1 MAELIQ
7 KILKTL
13 RRVSPRGL
21 EGLSREPF
29 EEKLSQF
36 FVSKLFIKK
45 SDIFPCL
52 HLWREYLRRCLAG
65 DGLVGSLLS
74 SHFLHPGFCT
84 FSTFTSGPLLSFSS
98 PHFLR
103 CILVFSTPSFVSG
116 IGMTI
121 SRWVAFLFPINQDI
135 RTALLLAKS
144 ISLQFE

>member
-1 MAELIQ
+1 MVELIQ
-7 KILKTL
+7 KIFKTL

-36 FVSKLFIKK
+36 FVSKLFFKK

-52 HLWREYLRRCLAG
+52 HLWREYPRRCLAG

-84 FSTFTSGPLLSFSS
+84 FSTFTSGPLLIILFSSFSS
-98 PHFLR
+98 LHSRFFHPLF
-103 CILVFSTPSFVSG
+103 CIWHWHDNQEMGCFSFSYKSG
-116 IGMTI
+116 YQDCSTLGKKY
-121 SRWVAFLFPINQDI
+121 FPPI
-135 RTALLLAKS
+135 
-144 ISLQFE
+144 

>member
-1 MAELIQ
+1 MVKLIQ
-7 KILKTL
+7 KIFKTL

-36 FVSKLFIKK
+36 FVSKLFFKK

-52 HLWREYLRRCLAG
+52 HLWREYPRRCLAE
-65 DGLVGSLLS
+65 DGLVGSWLS

-98 PHFLR
+98 THFLR
-103 CILVFSTPSFVSG
+103 CILVFSLFCIWHWHDNQEMGCFSFSYKSG
-116 IGMTI
+116 YQDCSTLGKKY
-121 SRWVAFLFPINQDI
+121 FPPI
-135 RTALLLAKS
+135 
-144 ISLQFE
+144 